1 MKINFTGKTVLVT
14 GATRGI
20 GKTIAERF
28 ASLEANLLATGTK
41 ELARYSDDVQKF
53 FTQNNVTYMQA
64 DFAKPESTTK
74 FLESISKNS
83 IDICVNNAGLNI
95 VNKFEEIS
103 TGEFEYINKVNLNSP
118 FQILSVVLPQME
130 KANYGR
136 VVNIASI
143 WSVVSRSGRTSYSV
157 SKHALVGLTK
167 SLSAEYASRN
177 VLINTI
183 SPGFTLTELT
193 KSTNTQEELN
203 IIKDAIPM
211 GRLAN
216 PIEIANAVI
225 FLCSDY
231 NTYLTGQNIVVDGG
245 YTNV

>member
-64 DFAKPESTTK
+64 DFAKPDSTTK
-74 FLESISKNS
+74 ILESISKNS

-103 TGEFEYINKVNLNSP
+103 TGDFEYINKVNL
-118 FQILSVVLPQME
+118 
-130 KANYGR
+130 
-136 VVNIASI
+136 
-143 WSVVSRSGRTSYSV
+143 TSN
-157 SKHALVGLTK
+157 GK
-167 SLSAEYASRN
+167 S
-177 VLINTI
+177 
-183 SPGFTLTELT
+183 
-193 KSTNTQEELN
+193 
-203 IIKDAIPM
+203 
-211 GRLAN
+211 
-216 PIEIANAVI
+216 
-225 FLCSDY
+225 
-231 NTYLTGQNIVVDGG
+231 
-245 YTNV
+245 

>member
-1 MKINFTGKTVLVT
+1 
-14 GATRGI
+14 
-20 GKTIAERF
+20 
-28 ASLEANLLATGTK
+28 
-41 ELARYSDDVQKF
+41 
-53 FTQNNVTYMQA
+53 
-64 DFAKPESTTK
+64 
-74 FLESISKNS
+74 
-83 IDICVNNAGLNI
+83 
-95 VNKFEEIS
+95 
-103 TGEFEYINKVNLNSP
+103 
-118 FQILSVVLPQME
+118 ME